1 MGHIKKRMVGLG
13 GRVGRMTKD
22 RRQMKTISQSIIIQ
36 SGQIVIKSIRFPFCF
51 LSINHPSSSAFL
63 IEIKNWSLSKDKGN
77 RAISPC
83 IHSFLPQDQQINSWL
98 TALYPHGVKGPS
110 DLSASCLN
118 FFVTFGLILYFFVIN
133 KPLGGK
139 YGRKKI

>member
-1 MGHIKKRMVGLG
+1 MTDDR
-13 GRVGRMTKD
+13 RRRTEDRGRMGSELSHSEI
-22 RRQMKTISQSIIIQ
+22 MQ

-98 TALYPHGVKGPS
+98 TTLCPHGVKGPS
-110 DLSASCLN
+110 ALSASCLN
-118 FFVTFGLILYFFVIN
+118 FFVTLGLILYFLVIN
-133 KPLGGK
+133 KFLGGK